1 MPLRGFSYEDYSVLH
16 PFFGEGR
23 NQIPTIGLKRNRQA
37 GSQPGLTKKRKSR
50 GRSKGGKGRSSTIYC
65 SNCGSAVPRDK
76 AKKVT
81 TRMSLV
87 EPTLARELRAA
98 GAYIASPT
106 TVRYYCIS
114 CAVHYG
120 IVKVRAQSERRGW

>member
-1 MPLRGFSYEDYSVLH
+1 MP
-16 PFFGEGR
+16 
-23 NQIPTIGLKRNRQA
+23 
-37 GSQPGLTKKRKSR
+37 KKRKSR
-50 GRSKGGKGRSSTIYC
+50 GRSKGGKGRSGTIYC
-65 SNCGSAVPRDK
+65 SNCGASVPRDK

-81 TRMSLV
+81 TRLSLV

-114 CAVHYG
+114 CSVHYG
-120 IVKVRAQSERRGW
+120 IVKVRAKNERRSW

>member
-1 MPLRGFSYEDYSVLH
+1 MS
-16 PFFGEGR
+16 
-23 NQIPTIGLKRNRQA
+23 
-37 GSQPGLTKKRKSR
+37 KKRKSR
-50 GRSKGGKGRSSTIYC
+50 GRSKGGKGRSDIIYC
-65 SNCGSAVPRDK
+65 SNCGAAVPRDK

-81 TRMSLV
+81 TRTSLV

-114 CAVHYG
+114 CSVHYG
-120 IVKVRAQSERRGW
+120 IVKVRAKKERRSW